1 MNDAT
6 SGLIDIIEPTAP
18 LVSTSSLPYI
28 WLAVALALLLLV
40 SSAIWWRR
48 QRCQRAA
55 RKRLRQLQH
64 KLQAGNISQQQ
75 AAYALASELAQAY
88 RLRQLQ
94 ADQPPQPLPPT
105 LHADWTTLL
114 NTLDQ
119 LRYQADASMD
129 TASWSQLFTVA
140 DTCLRRSGPC

>member
-28 WLAVALALLLLV
+28 WLAAALALLLLI
-40 SSAIWWRR
+40 SGAIWWRR
-48 QRCQRAA
+48 QRCQRTA

-64 KLQAGNISQQQ
+64 NLQAGNISQQQ
-75 AAYALASELAQAY
+75 AAYALANELAQAY
-88 RLRQLQ
+88 RLQQLHT
-94 ADQPPQPLPPT
+94 DQPPQPLPPA
-105 LHADWTTLL
+105 LHTDWTALL
-114 NTLDQ
+114 ASLDR